1 MIEAIKQ
8 NIKYQKSIERN
19 QIIEI
24 GHTRDKIRK
33 LTKKLEEY
41 YDKQKELPY
50 WQNKRN
56 NINNP

>member
-56 NINNP
+56 K